1 MATTLQLTKD
11 ALSSHL
17 ALEVLDRSLD
27 TLIAN
32 DDFDGLALDGFNW
45 IRAHADTFL
54 EIQAAMAPGRA
65 RKFARGLR
73 ERK

>member
-1 MATTLQLTKD
+1 VATALQLTKD

-27 TLIAN
+27 TLVAN
-32 DDFDGLALDGFNW
+32 NDFNGFALDGFNW

-54 EIQAAMAPGRA
+54 ERQAATAPGRA
-65 RKFARGLR
+65 RKFARGSM